1 MVSRRMPV
9 IRRILCTLLVCA
21 LLTGLLPA
29 AFAAGSD
36 PDFSAPADK
45 VLISQTNYPIVN
57 GLTESQVVCVGD
69 QIFKDILGANRCG
82 MASILVDFIRLPDEK
97 HFGKRRAAEKVI
109 LWFYQKNRRCYNR
122 LDIAR

>member
-36 PDFSAPADK
+36 PDFSAPPTR
-45 VLISQTNYPIVN
+45 S
-57 GLTESQVVCVGD
+57 
-69 QIFKDILGANRCG
+69 
-82 MASILVDFIRLPDEK
+82 
-97 HFGKRRAAEKVI
+97 
-109 LWFYQKNRRCYNR
+109 
-122 LDIAR
+122 